1 MRGASCAFLRAVHL
15 NVWHYME
22 KTRVAFPRSLD
33 VVVWL
38 NLAAAILSLV
48 NGVMALFTDNPANG
62 AVQLASS
69 SVSFLIVI
77 GILKR
82 LKAVRLLVLILA
94 WIGAIFYGIFFV
106 SAILASGTVAI
117 LAAISFATDAVTIW
131 GLTNSSSRR
140 YFEAF

>member
-1 MRGASCAFLRAVHL
+1 
-15 NVWHYME
+15 ME

-48 NGVMALFTDNPANG
+48 NGVMALFTDNQANG

-69 SVSFLIVI
+69 AVSFLIVI

-131 GLTNSSSRR
+131 GLMNSSSRR

>member
-1 MRGASCAFLRAVHL
+1 
-15 NVWHYME
+15 
-22 KTRVAFPRSLD
+22 
-33 VVVWL
+33 
-38 NLAAAILSLV
+38 LSLV

-69 SVSFLIVI
+69 AVSFLIVI